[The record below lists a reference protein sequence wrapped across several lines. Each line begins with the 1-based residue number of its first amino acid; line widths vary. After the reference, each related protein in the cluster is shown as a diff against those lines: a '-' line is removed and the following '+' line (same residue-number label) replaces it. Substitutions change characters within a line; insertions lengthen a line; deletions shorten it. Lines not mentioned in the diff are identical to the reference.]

1 MEQREINTADEA
13 TDFAIE
19 WQQRFG
25 EAPKSWEELV
35 ASQQFFEALVVRFPE
50 LADEFRENGII

>member
-1 MEQREINTADEA
+1 MIPFFTADEA
-13 TDFAIE
+13 RDFAIE

-25 EAPKSWEELV
+25 EVSMSWSEVYEWQLY
-35 ASQQFFEALVVRFPE
+35 FEALVVRFPE